1 VLPEVKGLVREA
13 VACEGWYDPGETLME
28 QVVGWAVAAYYAEP
42 KPSLVTLVTLE
53 APEDAHVGGSP

>member
-1 VLPEVKGLVREA
+1 
-13 VACEGWYDPGETLME
+13 ME